1 MRLLFVTPRP
11 FWPPRRGE
19 QARLSGFLSR
29 LAPRHQ
35 VLVVS
40 LVPPGFHPT
49 PAPLPVEQR
58 YVTTRPWR
66 PVTGILTHPWEPLQV
81 GLHREPGLLRG
92 LRESLAVFRPQV
104 VVLML
109 SRMAWLLPHLE
120 GAPTVVDFVDSLALN
135 MRMRARFE
143 PWLAP
148 LWWWEAWRLSVWDR
162 RVLAL
167 ADAGTVV
174 AERDRA
180 AILGGQETLV
190 PKLRVV
196 PFGIPV
202 PEEPLP
208 RTAKAPTLLTTGNL
222 GYFPTVQG
230 ILWFARY
237 VWPRLRQKDPH
248 LRWVVAGTRP
258 SRRIRA
264 LARMGVEVVPEPE
277 DLTPLRQQATVAV
290 APLFA
295 GSGTPIKVLEAMA
308 CGLPVVT
315 TPHAAQGLDALPPG
329 ALAQAQDPA
338 GWYEAVA
345 GLLDDPA
352 RAQAQALTAHRWV
365 KGRHELRQVAEEF
378 ERLLLSL
385 SANR

>member
-19 QARLSGFLSR
+19 QARLLGFLSH

-35 VLVVS
+35 VLVVC

-58 YVTTRPWR
+58 YVTAHPWR
-66 PVTGILTHPWEPLQV
+66 AGAGILTHPWEPLQV
-81 GLHREPGLLRG
+81 GLHRETGLVRE

-109 SRMAWLLPHLE
+109 SRVAWLLPHLR
-120 GAPTVVDFVDSLALN
+120 GIPTVVDFVDSLALN

-143 PWLAP
+143 PWLAL
-148 LWWWEAWRLSVWDR
+148 LWWWEASRLSVWDR
-162 RVLAL
+162 QVLGL
-167 ADAGTVV
+167 ADAGMVV

-180 AILGGQETLV
+180 AILGGQKPLE

-202 PEEPLP
+202 PCEPLP
-208 RTAKAPTLLTTGNL
+208 KTEKEPTLLTTGNL

-230 ILWFARY
+230 ILWFARH
-237 VWPRLRQKDPH
+237 VWPRLRQKYPQ
-248 LRWVVAGTRP
+248 LRWVLAGTRP
-258 SRRIRA
+258 GRRVRA
-264 LARMGVEVVPEPE
+264 LAKMGVEVIPEPE
-277 DLTPLRQQATVAV
+277 DLNSLRQQATVAV

-315 TPHAAQGLDALPPG
+315 TPHAAQGLDGLPPG
-329 ALAQAQDPA
+329 ALAQAQDPD
-338 GWYEAVA
+338 GWYQAVA
-345 GLLDDPA
+345 ELLDDPA
-352 RAQAQALTAHRWV
+352 RAQEQAVTAHRWV
-365 KGRHELRQVAEEF
+365 KRRHQLSQVAEAF

-385 SANR
+385 SVHR